1 MDKLLIITITEAI
14 YMIYMYNYFKTTYTF
29 HNPLEIIL
37 NNKVFSDFFKHPM
50 YSSDYSSKICKFGNH
65 IGYVLGVWVILRYT
79 LTKYYKDLDYKIKII
94 NKLIFGLV
102 LLGSIILNF
111 NSFIYYLP
119 IFIYELFL

>member
-65 IGYVLGVWVILRYT
+65 IGYVLGFWVILRYT
-79 LTKYYKDLDYKIKII
+79 LTKYYKDSDYKIKII